1 LGKITLPG
9 WRKDKDLR
17 RQLKDLQLATSQVV
31 YRGGP
36 NKDLRVKKA
45 VLGYLDVGRALW
57 GKVQE
62 TPLAACDLPMDAAR
76 WERLQYFHA
85 MLDKHLDLVSRR
97 LFNEERMGLPAC
109 SEAPRQALLPW
120 VEAWSEHALARQRF
134 DQIRPGLIPI
144 CDACRYFSD

>member
-45 VLGYLDVGRALW
+45 VLG
-57 GKVQE
+57 
-62 TPLAACDLPMDAAR
+62 
-76 WERLQYFHA
+76 
-85 MLDKHLDLVSRR
+85 
-97 LFNEERMGLPAC
+97 
-109 SEAPRQALLPW
+109 
-120 VEAWSEHALARQRF
+120 
-134 DQIRPGLIPI
+134 
-144 CDACRYFSD
+144 